1 MCQRFVVSI
10 VNRRRV
16 LSTIGSASALAL
28 AGCTSGATLSAPDQ
42 QSLRVENVALP
53 DETEIDLQVEVTNGR
68 EKSTPPAL
76 RVEMETTVDQTLKFG
91 PYRPLSSPI
100 AEQQEDEADLLLI
113 PENVSDEDGNSYY
126 VPAEVGADFVP
137 EEPQGGCWTANTDVE
152 IVNQLAVHVD
162 LKAGDTEANTYRV
175 LNSPDNS
182 ECFPAGR
189 YRVEDTVGAGE
200 TYYDWSFDIV
210 VE

>member
-1 MCQRFVVSI
+1 M
-10 VNRRRV
+10 NRRRV
-16 LSTIGSASALAL
+16 LSAIGSASALAL
-28 AGCTSGATLSAPDQ
+28 AGCTTGAFSSTPDQ
-42 QSLRVENVALP
+42 RFLRAEDVSLP
-53 DETEIDLQVEVTNGR
+53 DETNIDLQVKVTNGR
-68 EKSTPPAL
+68 GKSTPPAL

-91 PYRPLSSPI
+91 PYRPLGTPI
-100 AEQQEDEADLLLI
+100 AEQQDSDAKLLLI
-113 PENVSDEDGNSYY
+113 PENVSDEDGDSYY
-126 VPAEVGADFVP
+126 VPAEVGAGFVP
-137 EEPQGGCWTANTDVE
+137 EEPQNGCWTANTDVE

-162 LKAGDTEANTYRV
+162 LKAGDTEANSYRV

-200 TYYDWSFDIV
+200 TYYDWGFNVV